1 MNQIYI
7 VHVENIECEIETYFE
22 QLSALISGS
31 KTRHFQKQNA
41 KDLIPF
47 VKADNN
53 LLYEPVTHIVQVGNT
68 DMKIETNFKDFKV
81 LRTGFTKKIVTPE
94 HEQGS
99 KRFQEERY
107 IVGGH
112 RDQD

>member
-1 MNQIYI
+1 
-7 VHVENIECEIETYFE
+7 
-22 QLSALISGS
+22 
-31 KTRHFQKQNA
+31 
-41 KDLIPF
+41 
-47 VKADNN
+47 
-53 LLYEPVTHIVQVGNT
+53 
-68 DMKIETNFKDFKV
+68 MKIETNFEDFKV

-112 RDQD
+112 RDQDGRWMKILKPDLLNGLQDIYRSYPTMHKIIPWLIIQQLLHTFTIPRCIK